1 MFISGLYQKFTTSIN
16 FQDWLSRKK
25 ADLERQLRL
34 LHLEVCLP
42 LRIIGLLLL
51 LMQRT
56 FEVIL
61 KQGKTERE

>member
-1 MFISGLYQKFTTSIN
+1 MFISGLYQKFATSLN

-42 LRIIGLLLL
+42 LRIINYWIAIIAYAEN
-51 LMQRT
+51 
-56 FEVIL
+56 F
-61 KQGKTERE
+61 